1 MNWKIIFSAFVV
13 FSFALFQVEAS
24 SDLSKVAE
32 SHCQLWQEKSE
43 ENLLKVRSNA
53 LFIVAFS
60 MPKNSF
66 KNLQHFTK

>member
-24 SDLSKVAE
+24 SDLNKVAE

-43 ENLLKVRSNA
+43 ENLLKVRSIMLSLLL
-53 LFIVAFS
+53 LFQCQKYF
-60 MPKNSF
+60 
-66 KNLQHFTK
+66 